1 MRSAKRTHSI
11 AALFLLISGGV
22 AAQDSAFV
30 VHGYFRETVFA
41 AGYHYNFGD
50 KVDGKRP
57 ESLHFAELAVWRTAG
72 SVAGHHP
79 VSFTYY
85 GGSDIGL
92 NTDRFT
98 IGPKVGGFISI
109 MITGLGAEFCYYTDF
124 NSGSWRFIPYIGACT
139 PYFKLTFNP
148 HVVITNKD
156 FQGLNSGHVN
166 LTIRVAAIRKRVE
179 FSR

>member
-1 MRSAKRTHSI
+1 MPIPTI
-11 AALFLLISGGV
+11 AGS
-22 AAQDSAFV
+22 
-30 VHGYFRETVFA
+30 
-41 AGYHYNFGD
+41 YNFGD

-57 ESLHFAELAVWRTAG
+57 ESLHFLEVAIWKTAG

-85 GGSDIGL
+85 GGTDIGL

-98 IGPKVGGFISI
+98 IGPKVGGFVSI
-109 MITGLGAEFCYYTDF
+109 MVTGLGAEFCYYTDF
-124 NSGSWRFIPYIGACT
+124 NSGSLRFIPYIGLCS

-156 FQGLNSGHVN
+156 FQGLNNGHVN
-166 LTIRVAAIRKRVE
+166 LAIRVGAIRKRVE
-179 FSR
+179 FRK